1 MRNNHEENIN
11 CASIDFIAETSN
23 PTEWL
28 DDWAEAVEMC
38 QNPNVL
44 EILSANLLSQRVIAR
59 A

>member
-1 MRNNHEENIN
+1 MKKILIVL
-11 CASIDFIAETSN
+11 ALILLLKLQA
-23 PTEWL
+23 EWL